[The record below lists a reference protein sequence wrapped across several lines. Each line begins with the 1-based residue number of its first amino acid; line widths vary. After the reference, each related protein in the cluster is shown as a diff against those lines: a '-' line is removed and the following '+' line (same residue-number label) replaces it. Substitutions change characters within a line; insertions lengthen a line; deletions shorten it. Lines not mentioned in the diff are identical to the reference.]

1 MLWDFPGGRYGYLSL
16 LHRGVCHQRLQVP
29 QRRRRR
35 WRAKPRW
42 KFPPSEVPSTRAP
55 ITAWIGSFRITFGG
69 LGRATRTDFGLERRA
84 GTSVGNSAVLPSP
97 SDLDSPF
104 PFLRCLS
111 LASHRRLASA
121 CTHNNGTMDAHEI
134 HVIAT
139 WLRPI
144 II

>member
-1 MLWDFPGGRYGYLSL
+1 MCVISGCKYLKDAVVAGELNRVGSS
-16 LHRGVCHQRLQVP
+16 
-29 QRRRRR
+29 
-35 WRAKPRW
+35 
-42 KFPPSEVPSTRAP
+42 PPSEVPSTRAP

-111 LASHRRLASA
+111 LASHRRLASPGNSSDSA
-121 CTHNNGTMDAHEI
+121 EVLNRAEGAEVGAASC
-134 HVIAT
+134 
-139 WLRPI
+139 
-144 II
+144 